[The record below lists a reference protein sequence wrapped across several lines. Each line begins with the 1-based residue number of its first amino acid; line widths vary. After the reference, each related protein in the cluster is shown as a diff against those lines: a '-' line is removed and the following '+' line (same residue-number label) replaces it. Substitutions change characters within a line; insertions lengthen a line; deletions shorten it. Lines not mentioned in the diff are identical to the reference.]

1 MIFFEIT
8 LLKISWDSF
17 IFQNFEFELSSLRL
31 LEKEEENEGNIL
43 FRVLIDFF
51 LKLGLLLF
59 SLLIYLRKV
68 AR

>member
-17 IFQNFEFELSSLRL
+17 IFQNFEFELFSLRL

-51 LKLGLLLF
+51 
-59 SLLIYLRKV
+59 
-68 AR
+68 

>member
-1 MIFFEIT
+1 
-8 LLKISWDSF
+8 
-17 IFQNFEFELSSLRL
+17 L

>member
-17 IFQNFEFELSSLRL
+17 IFQNFEFELFSLRL